1 MLEVQL
7 IKFIFRKK
15 GIFNEAIFQSKYF
28 SLNLEQKLR
37 NFPNSFSNLV
47 VFSPTYSGA
56 LISETGSLVNHTILR
71 FLNQFLDFPKKMKFQ
86 KIRFLRHYGLCRKY
100 LPV

>member
-7 IKFIFRKK
+7 MKFILRKE

-28 SLNLEQKLR
+28 ILNLDQKLR
-37 NFPNSFSNLV
+37 NFPKSFSNLV

-56 LISETGSLVNHTILR
+56 LISEAESLVNHR
-71 FLNQFLDFPKKMKFQ
+71 F
-86 KIRFLRHYGLCRKY
+86 YGF
-100 LPV
+100 

>member
-7 IKFIFRKK
+7 MKFILRKE

-28 SLNLEQKLR
+28 ILNLDQKLR
-37 NFPNSFSNLV
+37 NFPKSFSNLV

-56 LISETGSLVNHTILR
+56 LISETESLVNHR
-71 FLNQFLDFPKKMKFQ
+71 F
-86 KIRFLRHYGLCRKY
+86 YGF
-100 LPV
+100 

>member
-7 IKFIFRKK
+7 MKFILRKE

-28 SLNLEQKLR
+28 ILNLDQKLR
-37 NFPNSFSNLV
+37 NFPKSFSNLV

-56 LISETGSLVNHTILR
+56 LISETECLVNHR
-71 FLNQFLDFPKKMKFQ
+71 F
-86 KIRFLRHYGLCRKY
+86 YGF
-100 LPV
+100 

>member
-7 IKFIFRKK
+7 MKFILRKE

-28 SLNLEQKLR
+28 ILNLDQKLR
-37 NFPNSFSNLV
+37 NFPKSFSNLV

-56 LISETGSLVNHTILR
+56 LISETESLVNI
-71 FLNQFLDFPKKMKFQ
+71 
-86 KIRFLRHYGLCRKY
+86 
-100 LPV
+100 